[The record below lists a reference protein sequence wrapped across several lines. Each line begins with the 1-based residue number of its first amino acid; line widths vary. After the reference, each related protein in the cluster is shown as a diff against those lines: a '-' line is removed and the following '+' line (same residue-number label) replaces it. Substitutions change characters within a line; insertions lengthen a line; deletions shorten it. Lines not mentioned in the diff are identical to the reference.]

1 MGGDPE
7 MTMKAAA
14 ISVAQAYKT
23 VMAGALVLMMA
34 LLFAVM
40 CVQVLFRYGLNAS
53 LIWAEEVCRYLLI
66 WVSFL
71 ACGVAWQRGEIAAM
85 RVLVAAL
92 PARLAALCAA
102 LADAA
107 VLGLLGIVTVYGW
120 RYAVFSDGQT
130 MPAAD
135 FIWNDALG
143 GQGPAQISLFWVYV
157 AVPVGAALLAVH
169 VAIHLAHCVGAAAS
183 GERPLFPGAPEGTE

>member
-1 MGGDPE
+1 
-7 MTMKAAA
+7 MTAANR
-14 ISVAQAYKT
+14 VARAYGR
-23 VMAGALVLMMA
+23 VMTGALVLLMA
-34 LLFAVM
+34 LLFAIM
-40 CVQVLFRYGLNAS
+40 CVQVLFRYGLNGS

-85 RVLVAAL
+85 RALLTAL
-92 PARLAALCAA
+92 PARAAALCAA

-107 VLGLLGIVTVYGW
+107 VLALLAVLVVYGW

-135 FIWNDALG
+135 FIWTDVLG
-143 GQGPAQISLFWVYV
+143 GRGPAHVSLFWVYV
-157 AVPVGAALLAVH
+157 AVPVGLGLLAVH
-169 VAIHLAHCVGAAAS
+169 VAVHLARCLAAAAT
-183 GERPLFPGAPEGTE
+183 GMRPPFPDAPEAGA